1 MAEPFAV
8 IGLAASILTFVDF
21 GVKVIALAKSI
32 RESQDG
38 AIPEAEELES
48 IVEDVRAF
56 SASIRETSGANELNR
71 DEQRVLS
78 ISAKCGKLATELGD
92 VLKKLRVR
100 DKAWSKKIDTTRVI
114 IQAMWKKKDIDSL
127 RDRLGHLERSLR
139 ESLNHTLQQSVFIS
153 TSPVSSSIDTSVTAW
168 VDSFIPPFFLS

>member
-21 GVKVIALAKSI
+21 GVKVIALARSI
-32 RESQDG
+32 RDSQDG
-38 AIPEAEELES
+38 TIPEAKELES
-48 IVEDVRAF
+48 VVEHVRAF
-56 SASIRETSGANELNR
+56 SASLREASGDNSLNR
-71 DEQRVLS
+71 DEQRILM
-78 ISAKCGKLATELGD
+78 ISAKCDKLAAELGD

-127 RDRLGHLERSLR
+127 RDRLGHLEHSLR
-139 ESLNHTLQQSVFIS
+139 EALNHTLQQSVHI
-153 TSPVSSSIDTSVTAW
+153 
-168 VDSFIPPFFLS
+168 